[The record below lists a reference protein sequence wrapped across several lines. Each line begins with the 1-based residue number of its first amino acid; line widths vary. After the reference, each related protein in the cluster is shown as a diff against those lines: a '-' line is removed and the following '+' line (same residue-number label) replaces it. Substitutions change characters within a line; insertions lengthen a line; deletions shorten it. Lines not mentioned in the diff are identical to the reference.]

1 MFDQLTNKL
10 STILQK
16 LTDRGSLNEK
26 DVDET
31 LQQIRIALLEADVN
45 FKVVKDF
52 VGKVREKA
60 LEAVLMPSLTSSQQV
75 IKIVHGELTATL
87 TGQNHK
93 LNPSSRNPTVIMM
106 VGLQGSG
113 KTTSIVKLAS
123 HLKKLGQESL
133 LVAGD
138 LKRPA
143 AVQQLQILGDKAG
156 IDVYCADHPTTLSD
170 VTQLGIERAKQLGIH
185 SVLIDTAGRLHIDE
199 EMMEE
204 LKELTNSTGI
214 DEILLVADAMTGQDA
229 VTVAE
234 EFYRIIPLTGLFLTK
249 LDGDA
254 RGGAALSITAVTG
267 VPIKF
272 VGVGEKIDAIEP
284 FYPDR
289 LASRILGM
297 GDVLTLIDKAKE
309 VFDDKRS
316 KELEKKMR
324 KASFDLED
332 FLEQLQGIRRM
343 GSLSQF
349 VDMIPGFHQMSKK
362 VPQDAFDDNNLNKIE
377 TIIHS
382 MTLRERHNP
391 EIINGS
397 RRRRIAS
404 GSGTKPEEVNQLLNQ
419 FGRAQ
424 KMMRQMYKNRIPKGL
439 PGFLK

>member
-10 STILQK
+10 TTIFQK
-16 LTDRGSLNEK
+16 LNDRGSLNEK

-52 VGKVREKA
+52 VATVREKA
-60 LEAVLMPSLTSSQQV
+60 LEAALTPSLTPGHQV
-75 IKIVHGELTATL
+75 INIVHGELTVML

-93 LNPSSRNPTVIMM
+93 LNLSSRSPAVIVL

-143 AVQQLQILGDKAG
+143 AVQQLQVLGDKAG
-156 IDVYCADHPTTLSD
+156 IPVYCADHPTTLSD
-170 VTQLGIERAKQLGIH
+170 LARRGIESAKKLGMH
-185 SVLIDTAGRLHIDE
+185 SVLIDTAGRLHVDK

-204 LKELTNSTGI
+204 LEEFTNSIAI
-214 DEILLVADAMTGQDA
+214 DDVLLVADAMTGQDA
-229 VTVAE
+229 VTVAA
-234 EFYRIIPLTGLFLTK
+234 EFHRIMPLTGLFLTK

-272 VGVGEKIDAIEP
+272 IGVGEKIDAIEP

-309 VFDDKRS
+309 AFDDKKS

-343 GSLSQF
+343 GSFSQF
-349 VDMIPGFHQMSKK
+349 VDMIPGFHKMSKQ
-362 VPQDAFDDNNLNKIE
+362 VPQDALDDSNLNKIE

-382 MTLRERHNP
+382 MTLSERHNP

-397 RRRRIAS
+397 RRRRIAN

-419 FGRAQ
+419 FSRAQ
-424 KMMRQMYKNRIPKGL
+424 KMMRQMYKKGIPKGL
-439 PGFLK
+439 SGFFR